1 MLLKII
7 GVWGNALCYAFQE
20 AVVTVHFLLV
30 TVEESIILW
39 VAAFMFKMACF
50 LEINNKKLSLFSFY
64 SISALGL
71 SACLS
76 VKQKYV
82 HKARKVFLRISIPVC
97 L

>member
-7 GVWGNALCYAFQE
+7 GVWENALCYAFQE
-20 AVVTVHFLLV
+20 TVVTVHFLLV

-39 VAAFMFKMACF
+39 VAAFMLKMACF

-82 HKARKVFLRISIPVC
+82 HKARKVFLSISIPFC